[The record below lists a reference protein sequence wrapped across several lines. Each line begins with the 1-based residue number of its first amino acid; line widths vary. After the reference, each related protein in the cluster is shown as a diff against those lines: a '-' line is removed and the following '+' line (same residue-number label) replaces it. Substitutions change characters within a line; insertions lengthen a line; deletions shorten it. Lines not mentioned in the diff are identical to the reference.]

1 VSAILLR
8 PLAFALA
15 SAPPGPLDAFY
26 TATELTPA
34 LLADPDARIS
44 PAALRLAWHH
54 AVRLTANPYL
64 ALHLATALPP
74 GAFGIVEYVVRSAAT
89 AGDAIALG
97 LRYLNIVDEVSR
109 GEMVRGDHPDH
120 VDLLV
125 GADSPIPH
133 EASLAAVVGQA
144 RMLAGDAFRPL
155 AVDFAHRPPGEH
167 AVYEAFFRCP
177 VRFGAPH
184 TRLVLSRASLDIPL
198 ATADPNLLPILLRA
212 ADALLAR
219 CATPS
224 TTADEVRR
232 VLADALRTGE
242 ADVEHVAAH
251 LGTTARS
258 LQRRLKDEDTT
269 FFAVRDEL
277 RRELASTY
285 LDGGLSITEIS
296 FLLGFSEA
304 SAFFRAFKRWTGTTP
319 QASRLSR

>member
-1 VSAILLR
+1 V
-8 PLAFALA
+8 A
-15 SAPPGPLDAFY
+15 SAPPGTLDAFY
-26 TATELTPA
+26 DATGLTPA
-34 LLADPDARIS
+34 IVADPDARIA
-44 PAALRLAWHH
+44 PATLRLAWHH

-74 GAFGIVEYVVRSAAT
+74 GAFGIVEYVVRSAPT
-89 AGDAIALG
+89 TGDAILLG

-109 GEMVRGDHPDH
+109 GELIRGDHPDH
-120 VDLLV
+120 IDLHIA
-125 GADSPIPH
+125 ADSPIPH

-144 RMLAGDAFRPL
+144 RLLAGADTFRPV
-155 AVDFAHRPPGEH
+155 AVELSNTPPGDH
-167 AVYEAFFRCP
+167 ATYEAFFQCP
-177 VRFGAPH
+177 VRFNASR
-184 TRLVLSRASLDIPL
+184 TRLILSRASLSIPL

-212 ADALLAR
+212 ADDLLAR

-224 TTADEVRR
+224 TTTAQVRR
-232 VLADALRTGE
+232 VLADSLRTAE
-242 ADVEHVAAH
+242 IDVEHVAAR
-251 LGTTARS
+251 LGVTARS

-269 FFAVRDEL
+269 FFAVRDDL